1 MVIGRIRGARRG
13 LGGLV
18 RWSAACALVGVLCV
32 FESAPAEEPSPTTV
46 QDASEAGSDAI
57 LLNFEGAD
65 IREVIYTFGAALGI
79 NYWIDPR
86 VQGQVTA
93 RSFGPIYVDDLL
105 PVFHQIL
112 RSNGFAAIKQGDL
125 YMIVPAEE
133 GKTRAEMDHGEI
145 GEAAK
150 ERFVVDLVR
159 VHHIDAEQIVNLL
172 NPFVSPG
179 GDVTAVPRSNLVVIS
194 DIASNAARLRDL
206 VDTFDTDTF
215 ADMHGKVYRIENA
228 SVEDIAQELT
238 TILESYQ
245 VTESG
250 ARTHIIPLLRL
261 NSLAVIAFDPAVL
274 ANVERWLKVLDT
286 VAETGSQRRV
296 YVYKVENSKATDLA
310 EVLNEVYS
318 GLAEETGAGGRG
330 RSGALAE
337 RGVGLAG
344 GLESAQRGRRGGGQ
358 QPGQQTPR
366 QRAQLVLRGAAG
378 EEVAGGVFEQEV
390 RIVADETTNSLV
402 VLATPRDF
410 EMVRHVLRELDI
422 VPRQVL
428 IEMLIAEISLKDSES
443 RGMEHE
449 FGAGSRA
456 TTDTSTNSDS
466 GSALNALLFGTPP
479 SESFRIDGSVGTNGI
494 SGLKLQWFGGD
505 YAATLNALSSRSKVK
520 ILSRPHILTTDNQE
534 ARIVVGKEVPIITQ
548 QSDTDVTG
556 AGGQSRFLQNVQY
569 RDTGVVVHVTPQV
582 NSAGLVNMTL
592 SQEVSEIDSAT
603 QLQGIVSPTFS
614 TREAETTVVVQ
625 SGETIVIGGIIQE
638 TNRKTESGVPFL
650 MDVPL
655 LGQLFRSSGKDKDRT
670 ELIVL
675 ITPYV
680 VRDREEARSVTAD
693 FRARV
698 DDVLRELKIEETRTG
713 AGGVHT
719 LVLEKPAD

>member
-1 MVIGRIRGARRG
+1 MMIRGVRRTLMG
-13 LGGLV
+13 SGGLW
-18 RWSAACALVGVLCV
+18 RWSASCALIGVL
-32 FESAPAEEPSPTTV
+32 FAPAWARAE
-46 QDASEAGSDAI
+46 DASSAKVEEAGQPNSDAI

-79 NYWIDPR
+79 NYWVDPR

-159 VHHIDAEQIVNLL
+159 VHHVDAEQIVNLL

-179 GDVTAVPRSNLVVIS
+179 GDVTAVPRSNLVIIS

-245 VTESG
+245 VTETG
-250 ARTHIIPLLRL
+250 ARAHIIPLLRL
-261 NSLAVIAFDPAVL
+261 NSLAVIAFDPEVL

-318 GLAEETGAGGRG
+318 GLAEETGAAGRT

-344 GLESAQRGRRGGGQ
+344 GLESAQRGRRGGPQ
-358 QPGQQTPR
+358 AQAQQTAR
-366 QRAQLVLRGAAG
+366 QRAQLVLRGNAG
-378 EEVAGGVFEQEV
+378 EEVSGAVFEQEV

-410 EMVRHVLRELDI
+410 EVVRHVLRELDI

-428 IEMLIAEISLKDSES
+428 IEMLIAEISLKNNES
-443 RGMEHE
+443 YGVNHE
-449 FGAGSRA
+449 FGAGSRTSN
-456 TTDTSTNSDS
+456 TTTNGDS
-466 GSALNALLFGTPP
+466 GSALNALLFGAP
-479 SESFRIDGSVGTNGI
+479 SAQSFRMDGSIGSSGI

-505 YAATLNALSSRSKVK
+505 YVATLNALSSHSKVK

-556 AGGQSRFLQNVQY
+556 VGGQSRFLQNVQY

-650 MDVPL
+650 MSVPL
-655 LGQLFRSSGKDKDRT
+655 LGQFFRSTGTDKDRT

-698 DDVLRELKIEETRTG
+698 DDVLRELKIEETTT
-713 AGGVHT
+713 ATGGVHT